1 MSALP
6 VQEVFEILH
15 DAGLNVSLVPDG
27 GLGVAPARR
36 LTNELRDLIL
46 GNKAVLMDWLQA
58 ANDLTPELPPSTW
71 RELAAAYHAHHFNCK
86 ICIAAGRGAQ
96 YGLRCG
102 VGTALWRAYSD

>member
-6 VQEVFEILH
+6 VQDIFEILH
-15 DAGLNVSLVPDG
+15 VAGLSVSLVPDG
-27 GLGVAPARR
+27 GLGVAPASR
-36 LTNELRDLIL
+36 LTNELRDLIR

-58 ANDLTPELPPSTW
+58 ANDPTPEPPPSTW